1 MKVKIQMTND
11 GMKYHKQICD
21 KIGVPYSLTINHWW
35 IHELTEE
42 QFEQLE
48 KAEKNGLL
56 IRIKI

>member
-1 MKVKIQMTND
+1 MKVLIQYTKEGLPYVKDICKKINIPFSM
-11 GMKYHKQICD
+11 
-21 KIGVPYSLTINHWW
+21 TINHWW